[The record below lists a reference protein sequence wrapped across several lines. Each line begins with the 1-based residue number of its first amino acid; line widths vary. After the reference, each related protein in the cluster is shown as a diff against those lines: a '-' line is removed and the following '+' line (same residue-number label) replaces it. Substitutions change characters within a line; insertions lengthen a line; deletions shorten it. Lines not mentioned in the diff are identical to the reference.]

1 MFNKTTTKKPLILL
15 VALVLCATLLFAACN
30 PANAFVPV
38 EIPAEAQVEGNGG
51 IAVKYGDWIYYVNG
65 YESSATANNA
75 YTTDE

>member
-1 MFNKTTTKKPLILL
+1 MFKKTTTKKPLILL

-51 IAVKYGDWIYYVNG
+51 IGVK
-65 YESSATANNA
+65 
-75 YTTDE
+75 